1 MSKFD
6 AALNVHLARSTQ
18 GAVGVSV
25 RLTTPLNAQEAA
37 QMQALGVGGADTS
50 RRVLF
55 GNVALAALPA
65 LAQFDKVARLSL
77 AQTMSPKPGDT

>member
-6 AALNVHLARSTQ
+6 AALNIHLARSTQ

-25 RLTTPLNAQEAA
+25 RLSSPLNAQEAA
-37 QMQALGVGGADTS
+37 QMQALGLGGADTS

-55 GNVALAALPA
+55 GTVPLAALSA

-77 AQTMSPKPGDT
+77 DQHMRLKPGDS

>member
-1 MSKFD
+1 VSKFD
-6 AALNVHLARSTQ
+6 AALNMHLARYTQ

-25 RLTTPLNAQEAA
+25 RLTTPLNALEAA
-37 QMQALGVGGADTS
+37 QMQALGLGGADTS

-55 GNVALAALPA
+55 GTVPLGALPA

-77 AQTMSPKPGDT
+77 DQQMSPKPGDS

>member
-6 AALNVHLARSTQ
+6 AALNIHLARHHQ

-25 RLTTPLNAQEAA
+25 RLSSPLNAQEAA
-37 QMQALGVGGADTS
+37 QMQALGLAGADTG

-55 GNVALAALPA
+55 GTVPLAVLPA

-77 AQTMSPKPGDT
+77 DQQMTPKPGDS